1 MPRLSLARI
10 AIGSA
15 CAITLVTVGPY
26 FAAAQATNVDDLQG
40 KITDRKKDI
49 DRINERLKA
58 YQEQIAK
65 ARQEASSLKGQ
76 IGLVEQEIGKQELE
90 IELTKTKIQQTIL
103 EIQSITAQI
112 TQREQAITQG
122 KQHLTRYLQLL
133 YQQDQTSLLEILA
146 TYDHFSDFFDSY
158 ESLQQIQ
165 RALRQEVADIQSL
178 KAALELQRSSLQAKK
193 ADEEQLKIQLEEQ
206 RRDLEQRQTE
216 QVDLLQQ
223 TERSERK
230 FQLYVQQLQQEQ
242 RQIEREITGLERKI
256 REELERR
263 AKAKE
268 LSRLGKIGFQWPT
281 DGRYI
286 TARFH
291 DPDYPYRYIFEHPAI
306 DIRAPQGSAVFAA
319 EEGIVG
325 KVKNGGAKGYSY
337 VMVVHRDG
345 FSTVYGHV
353 SRSLVKEGELVQ
365 RGQTIAASGGKPGT
379 PGAGALTS
387 GPHLHFEIRLNSVP
401 TDPLK
406 YLPRDW

>member
-1 MPRLSLARI
+1 MPRRLPPIAVALTLAV
-10 AIGSA
+10 
-15 CAITLVTVGPY
+15 TL
-26 FAAAQATNVDDLQG
+26 AAALPSQTAGQGASVDELQG
-40 KITDRKKDI
+40 KISDRKKEA
-49 DRINERLKA
+49 DRITERLKA
-58 YQEQIAK
+58 YQKQIAE
-65 ARQEASSLKGQ
+65 ARQEAASLKGQ
-76 IGLVEQEIGKQELE
+76 IRLVEQEIGIQELE

-103 EIQSITAQI
+103 EIQSITVQI
-112 TQREQAITQG
+112 TQREAAITQG
-122 KQHLTRYLQLL
+122 KQHLTRYLQLVH
-133 YQQDQTSLLEILA
+133 QQDQTSLLEILA
-146 TYDHFSDFFDSY
+146 TYNRFSDFFDAY
-158 ESLQQIQ
+158 EALQQIQ
-165 RALRQEVADIQSL
+165 RALRQEVTEIQSL
-178 KAALELQRSSLQAKK
+178 KAALELQRASLQSKK
-193 ADEEQLKIQLEEQ
+193 ADEEHLKQQLEEQ

-242 RQIEREITGLERKI
+242 RQIEREITSLERKI

-268 LSRLGKIGFQWPT
+268 LQRLGKVAFQWPT

-306 DIRAPQGSAVFAA
+306 DIRAPQGSPVFAA

-325 KVKNGGAKGYSY
+325 RAKDGGAKGYSY
-337 VMVVHRDG
+337 VMLVHRDG
-345 FSTVYGHV
+345 FSTVYGHI